1 MVAFAT
7 GAPTAEEII
16 CLYLYDDIK
25 PPAPGTLKTK
35 QDVLNLAKPTRQDV
49 EIDKD
54 WFMKHGGGR
63 FMHIG
68 RFDIVRN
75 FLAKKDPPQRA
86 LPLPPKGQVK
96 VYSTSD
102 IFDAYGVS
110 RRNPARWFGLKQYE
124 YDLDNNDF
132 VDRCEVFGSSNFEI
146 NKWAQF
152 IVKTDGTREIHSI
165 CVEPVEDDYDYT
177 SSSWEAKVS
186 NTLTES
192 MIDPWNIGRKIIIK
206 FTGNIHSVHNF
217 SWMDLPMLEN
227 QNNRLKALQASSFKK
242 ALKFPEL
249 HTKKMMSLAAK
260 SILYWKMPFVPVLVP
275 TPVPIPMPLPV
286 SVPIARDA

>member
-1 MVAFAT
+1 MVAFAA
-7 GAPTAEEII
+7 GAPTAEEMI

-54 WFMKHGGGR
+54 WFMKHSGGR

-75 FLAKKDPPQRA
+75 FLAKKDPPQRT

-96 VYSTSD
+96 VYDTNG
-102 IFDAYGVS
+102 IFNAYGVRQGS
-110 RRNPARWFGLKQYE
+110 ARWFGLKQYE
-124 YDLDNNDF
+124 YDPDSNDF

-146 NKWAQF
+146 NKWARF
-152 IVKTDGTREIHSI
+152 IVKDDGTREIQSI
-165 CVEPVEDDYDYT
+165 WVEPVEDDYNYE
-177 SSSWEAKVS
+177 SSSWEAKIS
-186 NTLTES
+186 NALTEP
-192 MIDPWNIGRKIIIK
+192 MIDPWNIGRTVIIG
-206 FTGNIHSVHNF
+206 FTGNVHTMHNF

-227 QNNRLKALQASSFKK
+227 QNNRLKALRASSFKK
-242 ALKFPEL
+242 ALRFPEL
-249 HTKKMMSLAAK
+249 HAKKMMSLAAK
-260 SILYWKMPFVPVLVP
+260 SILYWKVPFVPVLVP
-275 TPVPIPMPLPV
+275 IPVPIPMPLPV